1 MDLEKFIKDFRFR
14 SVNVKR
20 ERPRVSHTYG
30 TYGSPYTASYYADRD
45 EVVEMEI
52 DRRELENLANV
63 VYRADHFL
71 SKERGEH
78 YLRSKHPALA
88 EAYSKYKMLLE
99 LYR

>member
-14 SVNVKR
+14 SFNIRR
-20 ERPRVSHTYG
+20 EYPRVSYTYS
-30 TYGSPYTASYYADRD
+30 TPNPNTASFYNYQD

-52 DRRELENLANV
+52 DKRELENLASM
-63 VYRADHFL
+63 VYRAEHFL
-71 SKERGEH
+71 GKEGHEN

-88 EAYSKYKMLLE
+88 EAHSKYKMLVE

>member
-14 SVNVKR
+14 SVNIKR
-20 ERPRVSHTYG
+20 ERPRVSYVYG
-30 TYGSPYTASYYADRD
+30 TPNPNTASFYNYQD

-52 DRRELENLANV
+52 DKRELENLVNIC
-63 VYRADHFL
+63 YRADHFL
-71 SKERGEH
+71 SKEREAQ

-88 EAYSKYKMLLE
+88 DAHSKYQMLLE